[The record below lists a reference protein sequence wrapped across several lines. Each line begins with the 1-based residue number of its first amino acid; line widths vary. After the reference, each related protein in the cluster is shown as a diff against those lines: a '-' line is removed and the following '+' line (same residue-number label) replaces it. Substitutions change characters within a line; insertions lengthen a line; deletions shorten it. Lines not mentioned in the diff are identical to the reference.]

1 MTDEYA
7 VHLLSCVLK
16 QKQPMRKG
24 QTRFSADEV
33 ADLFVPQSKN
43 TFSMFFFQNPKN
55 VIFYVFLKCHFKK
68 NVKNAERVIQVS
80 FQSAAVFTLLHFEIA
95 N

>member
-43 TFSMFFFQNPKN
+43 TFSMFFFSKSKKRD
-55 VIFYVFLKCHFKK
+55 FLRFF
-68 NVKNAERVIQVS
+68 EVS
-80 FQSAAVFTLLHFEIA
+80 FQKKT
-95 N
+95 